1 VAIYP
6 DPPRVIYER
15 KVVRRIPQSGRRDAA
30 VAGGGLVIGAVVATS
45 VAALI
50 WPAPADKP
58 AAPDPPLRTNEILLP
73 NPQLR
78 VGHLTYQPLR
88 MACGLTEVVGSHAEL
103 FAKGQFCE
111 VRGSVGN
118 VDAVT
123 HDWNSRQTAL
133 ITTDGGSFPVSE
145 DAMGA
150 KRQPEVL
157 TIGAAV
163 RYEFDIYYSVPL
175 GETVKGMTIQDTEGD
190 PPVTVPLPVRS
201 WPLR

>member
-1 VAIYP
+1 V
-6 DPPRVIYER
+6 
-15 KVVRRIPQSGRRDAA
+15 
-30 VAGGGLVIGAVVATS
+30 
-45 VAALI
+45 
-50 WPAPADKP
+50 WPAPAAKA
-58 AAPDPPLRTNEILLP
+58 AAPDPPLRTNEILLS

-111 VRGSVGN
+111 VRGAVGN
-118 VDAVT
+118 LDAVT

-133 ITTDGGSFPVSE
+133 ITTDGRSFPVSE

-190 PPVTVPLPVRS
+190 PPVTVPLPVRT